1 LGAAVLHPA
10 AAAAERLLAVAGL
23 TPQTEA
29 VVVDL
34 LTAAVEAKA
43 SRMVEA
49 AAAAVKVVEVR
60 AAVGIDRETARNWN
74 KE

>member
-1 LGAAVLHPA
+1 VLHPA

-23 TPQTEA
+23 THQREA
-29 VVVDL
+29 AVVDL

-43 SRMVEA
+43 SRMA
-49 AAAAVKVVEVR
+49 AAMAA
-60 AAVGIDRETARNWN
+60 AGIGRETARNWN